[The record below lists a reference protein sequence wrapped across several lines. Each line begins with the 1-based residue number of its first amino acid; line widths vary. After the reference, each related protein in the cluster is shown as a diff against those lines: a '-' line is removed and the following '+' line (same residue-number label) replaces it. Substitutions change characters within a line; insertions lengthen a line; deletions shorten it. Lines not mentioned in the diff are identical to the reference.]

1 MDADP
6 TFLPPGSYA
15 LTWPLLGALLL
26 LAFVV
31 WATVVWLS
39 GRPPEELRRAP
50 MPPGALAKA
59 RAEALARIDAVEASV
74 HAGETSARQGHHEL
88 SRTVRRFVADVA
100 GLDAERMTAADLR
113 ARGPERLAGLVE
125 TYYPSQFGVR
135 ESEPP
140 TITSAAQAGREVVGG
155 WS

>member
-15 LTWPLLGALLL
+15 LTWPLLGGLLL
-26 LAFVV
+26 LALVV
-31 WATVVWLS
+31 WAAVVWLA
-39 GRPPEELRRAP
+39 GRPPEALRRAP

-59 RAEALARIDAVEASV
+59 RAETLAAIDAIESSV
-74 HAGETSARQGHHEL
+74 HSGGRTARAGHHEL
-88 SRTVRRFVADVA
+88 SRTVRRFVAEVS
-100 GLDAERMTAADLR
+100 GLDAEAMTAADLR
-113 ARGPERLAGLVE
+113 AHGPEHLAALIE
-125 TYYPSQFGVR
+125 TYYPSQFGSR

-140 TITSAAQAGREVVGG
+140 SITAAAGAGREVVGG

>member
-15 LTWPLLGALLL
+15 LTWPLLGGLLL
-26 LAFVV
+26 LALVV
-31 WATVVWLS
+31 WVAVVWLS

-50 MPPGALAKA
+50 MPPGALARA
-59 RAEALARIDAVEASV
+59 RAETLARIDEIEASV
-74 HAGETSARQGHHEL
+74 HAGERSAREGHHEL
-88 SRTVRRFVADVA
+88 SRTVRRFVADVS
-100 GLDAERMTAADLR
+100 GLDAEHMTAADLR
-113 ARGPERLAGLVE
+113 ERGPEHLADLVA

-140 TITSAAQAGREVVGG
+140 SITAAARAGREVVGG

>member
-15 LTWPLLGALLL
+15 LTWPLLGGLLL
-26 LAFVV
+26 LALVV
-31 WATVVWLS
+31 WAAVVWLS
-39 GRPPEELRRAP
+39 GRPPEELRHAP

-59 RAEALARIDAVEASV
+59 RAEAIAQIDAVEASV
-74 HAGETSARQGHHEL
+74 LSGERSARAGYHEL
-88 SRTVRRFVADVA
+88 SRVVRRFVAEVS
-100 GLDAERMTAADLR
+100 GLDAEHMTGADLR
-113 ARGPERLAGLVE
+113 ECGPEHLADLVA
-125 TYYPSQFGVR
+125 TYYPSQFGVL

-140 TITSAAQAGREVVGG
+140 SITTAARAGREVVGG